1 MMQLDRFTAADIP
14 AFLALADQEGW
25 ICSPAEFAFLLRVFP
40 AGCCTV
46 RREGIPVAFITSIRY
61 GTSGWI
67 GNLIVDPGLRGQ
79 GVGRQLMEAALAAL
93 QQAGTKSVW
102 LTASQQG
109 APLYARLGFV
119 TVDTIRRWQGMG
131 AVAPAPAD
139 KLSQSSYRKMVS
151 IDRHGWGDRRA
162 SILCDSLVAGDCRS
176 LDNGFIVT
184 RPAPDGIQIG
194 PWSALTADTAT
205 RLLDASYSPDPSASP
220 VVLDLPEGNRHATD
234 LLGRSG
240 FSTIGST
247 LLMCRGTLPPFHPE
261 TIYALASMGSM
272 G

>member
-1 MMQLDRFTAADIP
+1 MMRLDRFIAADIP

-25 ICSPAEFAFLLRVFP
+25 ICTPAEFDFLLRIFP
-40 AGCCTV
+40 AGCCTI
-46 RREGIPVAFITSIRY
+46 RQEGTPVAFITSIRY

-67 GNLIVDPGLRGQ
+67 GNLIVDPDLRGQ

-93 QQAGTKSVW
+93 QRAGAESVW

-109 APLYARLGFV
+109 APLYARLGFA
-119 TVDTIRRWQGMG
+119 TVDTIRRWQGTG
-131 AVAPAPAD
+131 AVAQASAD
-139 KLSQSSYRKMVS
+139 KLSQSAYRKMVS

-162 SILCDSLVAGDCRS
+162 SILCDSLVAGACRS

-184 RPAPDGIQIG
+184 RPAPNGIQIG

-205 RLLDASYSPDPSASP
+205 RLLHASFSPDPSASP

-247 LLMCRGTLPPFHPE
+247 LLMCRGALPPFHPE